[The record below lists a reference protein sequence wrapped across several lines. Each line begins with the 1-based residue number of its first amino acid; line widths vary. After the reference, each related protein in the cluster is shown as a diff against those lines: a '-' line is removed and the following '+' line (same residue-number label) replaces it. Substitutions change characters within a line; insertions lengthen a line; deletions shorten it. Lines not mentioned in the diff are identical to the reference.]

1 MELHRVVLLV
11 PFIRHYAGSVFELY
25 INSTPDGWDDDDR
38 VREKISF
45 NRHSYLLPDNGKGAP
60 VNLSQSDTI
69 PCPPTLFEGVDLRSG
84 PCRVTAAVA
93 LSGNPS
99 GGSVDAQLTD
109 IGGRSGQGILVQ
121 MDAEAK
127 PPFSVQLTDIRGERS
142 LDKYELSPN
151 PALLDCSGLEPGFY
165 RAELESRNGYR
176 MAVHFIKCFPLVVLF
191 DNGSRRI
198 TGTMK
203 TVY

>member
-1 MELHRVVLLV
+1 MELHRVVLLD
-11 PFIRHYAGSVFELY
+11 PFIRHYAGSVFELP
-25 INSTPDGWDDDDR
+25 INATPDGWDDDDR

-45 NRHSYLLPDNGKGAP
+45 NRHSYLLPDNGKGVP
-60 VNLSQSDTI
+60 TSLSESDTI
-69 PCPPTLFEGVDLRSG
+69 PCPPGMFEGVDLRTG
-84 PCRVTAAVA
+84 PCRVTATVA
-93 LSGNPS
+93 LSETHS
-99 GGSVDAQLTD
+99 GSVVDAQLTD
-109 IGGRSGQGILVQ
+109 IGGVSGQGILVQ

-127 PPFSVQLTDIRGERS
+127 PPFSVRLTDTREDRS
-142 LDKYELSPN
+142 VDKFDLSQN

-165 RAELESRNGYR
+165 RAEIESRNGHR
-176 MAVHFIKCFPLVVLF
+176 MAVHFIKCFPLVALF